1 MLKQF
6 NLNGLYFDAPR
17 ITLDDAGNEIKTVSG
32 EGWYSVETQDDVDG
46 IWQSVDGNGE
56 VWAENDKL
64 KWSGPPPSNNH
75 RWDGNKKQWV
85 ELGRKEKNA
94 REAEIF
100 AQKQTALLQTLNAK
114 LAELKTKHLSG
125 YSVRE
130 EQEARGLLPTMLL
143 DEIFAAGG
151 YSSMD
156 ELKAAIIAKAETL
169 AIIEGTIIA
178 TESDLKSRIANARSM
193 QELDLLSA
201 EIAKWH

>member
-32 EGWYSVETQDDVDG
+32 EGWYPVGTQADLDG
-46 IWQSVDGNGE
+46 IWQSVESDGGVWVENG
-56 VWAENDKL
+56 KL
-64 KWSGPPPSNNH
+64 KWSGPPPSDNH

-100 AQKQTALLQTLNAK
+100 AQKQTALLQSLNTK
-114 LAELKTKHLSG
+114 VAELKTKHLSG

-178 TESDLKSRIANARSM
+178 TESDLKSRIANAKSM

>member
-6 NLNGLYFDAPR
+6 NLVGLYFDSPR
-17 ITLDDAGNEIKTVSG
+17 ITLDGTGNEVNSVSG
-32 EGWYSVETQDDVDG
+32 EGWYPVETQDDVDG
-46 IWQSVDGNGE
+46 IWQSVESEGE
-56 VWAENDKL
+56 VWTENGKL
-64 KWSGPPPSNNH
+64 KWSGQSPSENH
-75 RWDGNKKQWV
+75 RWDSHRKQWV
-85 ELGRKEKNA
+85 ELSNKEKNA
-94 REAEIF
+94 RETEIF

-114 LAELKTKHLSG
+114 TAELKTKHLSG

-151 YSSMD
+151 YQTMD
-156 ELKAAIIAKAETL
+156 ELKASIITKAETL

-178 TESDLKSRIANARSM
+178 TQSDLKSRITKAKSM

>member
-6 NLNGLYFDAPR
+6 NLVGLYFDSPR
-17 ITLDDAGNEIKTVSG
+17 ITLDGTGNEVNSVSG
-32 EGWYSVETQDDVDG
+32 EGWYPVETQEDVDG
-46 IWQSVDGNGE
+46 IWASVESEGE
-56 VWAENDKL
+56 VWTENGKL
-64 KWSGPPPSNNH
+64 KWSGKAPSENH
-75 RWDGNKKQWV
+75 RWDSADKQWV
-85 ELGRKEKNA
+85 ELSKKEKST
-94 REAEIF
+94 RENEIF
-100 AQKQTALLQTLNAK
+100 VQKQTVLLQTLNAK
-114 LAELKTKHLSG
+114 TAELKTKHLSG

-151 YSSMD
+151 YQTMD
-156 ELKAAIIAKAETL
+156 ELKASIITKAETL

-178 TESDLKSRIANARSM
+178 TESDLKSRITKAKSM